1 MCKTDG
7 VHQKNIYDSNSGT
20 NFFENFLR
28 DITMNLLYQYFFF
41 CRKTKCQNSNFS
53 ALAQTDE
60 QLDGASTSRVGDL
73 TCN

>member
-41 CRKTKCQNSNFS
+41 AEKPNVKIPTFQR
-53 ALAQTDE
+53 
-60 QLDGASTSRVGDL
+60 
-73 TCN
+73 